1 MCFDVLCD
9 LIWRP
14 NSELCPLTTQCYCVV
29 CEHSSTVSSCNTV
42 TLLKNMQHLHHFP
55 EFTQKICCFYDT
67 SLIPHEP
74 DLLPILR
81 STFSLQ
87 TYSSLTTIFCSL
99 LSYSKYDPSFY
110 LLFIVNK
117 SSHLHPQHCFISIHG
132 TSHCEC
138 HFKNCS
144 DALHFKKW
152 TVSIS

>member
-1 MCFDVLCD
+1 M
-9 LIWRP
+9 
-14 NSELCPLTTQCYCVV
+14 
-29 CEHSSTVSSCNTV
+29 SSCNTV

-74 DLLPILR
+74 DLLPIIK

-117 SSHLHPQHCFISIHG
+117 SSHLHPQHCFIQFMVLRTASV
-132 TSHCEC
+132 TSRIVRTHSTSKHELRA
-138 HFKNCS
+138 FLTNGCS
-144 DALHFKKW
+144 FIELFSFLDNQH
-152 TVSIS
+152 